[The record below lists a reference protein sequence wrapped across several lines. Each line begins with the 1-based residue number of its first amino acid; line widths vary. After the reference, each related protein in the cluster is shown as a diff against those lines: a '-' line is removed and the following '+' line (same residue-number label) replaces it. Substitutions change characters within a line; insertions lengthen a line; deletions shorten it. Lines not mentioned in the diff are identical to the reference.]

1 MARRVRTITA
11 AALAALISALSLS
24 AAAPV
29 AGAHGVPLQRSSG
42 QRDAIGP
49 PGPPGPAAARAIR
62 DGYLVPNERAYQ
74 RAKARAARRSAPMPG
89 TGITPL
95 AAPSLSRGWEGPQSP
110 LYTPSDSTGAVGA
123 TRYVTLVNR
132 LFAIYDKS
140 SDAPLA
146 TGTLNQLVGASPGDQ
161 VFDPQVIWDPT
172 TQRFYYA
179 AIDVVNAADNELSLG
194 FSTTDSP
201 SSGSDWCSYA
211 LAYGSSFPDYPK
223 LGDSRDFILIGANIF
238 LGPVFTGADLNWI
251 AKPPAGATCPSEDSL
266 LHGTKSGLETAGGS
280 HAFTPVPANEID
292 TKGKGWVVARA
303 SSLPASALTLFEVTE
318 KDNGSAK
325 VPLTGEKLSVSKYDA
340 PAAAPQLGSADVLD
354 TADARPTQAVAAVDP
369 KHSNQL
375 AIWTQHTVKGG
386 AGAEVRWY
394 EINPAKAK
402 LFQNGKVSSKS
413 SFRFNGAISPDRI
426 VNGDTKANGSKMV
439 MNFNSSS
446 TTAYPAILMVSKS
459 SSGDQSSPVTVK
471 QSPGPLGG
479 FDCEQAPCRWGDYA
493 AATPDPTPPS
503 GTSLIW
509 QTSQFASGVATTN
522 STWEAWNFVASP

>member
-1 MARRVRTITA
+1 VAEPSRTITA
-11 AALAALISALSLS
+11 LLAGLIAALALS
-24 AAAPV
+24 AAPDPA
-29 AGAHGVPLQRSSG
+29 AGADGIPLTRPSG
-42 QRDAIGP
+42 QRAAVAPSGS
-49 PGPPGPAAARAIR
+49 PGPAAARAIR
-62 DGYLVPNERAYQ
+62 HGYLVPDERAYE
-74 RAKARAARRSAPMPG
+74 RAKARAARSFAPVPG
-89 TGITPL
+89 AGITPL
-95 AAPSLSRGWEGPQSP
+95 AAPSLARGWEGPQSP
-110 LYTPSDSTGAVGA
+110 LYTPSDSTGAVGT
-123 TRYVTLVNR
+123 TRFVTLVNR

-140 SDAPLA
+140 SDTPLD
-146 TGTLNQLVGASPGDQ
+146 TGTLNELIGAGAADQ

-179 AIDVVNAADNELSLG
+179 AIDVVNSADNELAFG

-211 LAYGSSFPDYPK
+211 LAYGTSFPDYPK
-223 LGDSRDFILIGANIF
+223 LGDSRDFILIGSNTF

-251 AKPPAGATCPSEDSL
+251 AKPPSGATCPSEDSL
-266 LHGTKSGLETAGGS
+266 LHGTKHGLETAGGS

-303 SSLPASALTLFEVTE
+303 TSVPASSLTLFEVT
-318 KDNGSAK
+318 KNDNGTAK
-325 VPLTGEKLSVSKYDA
+325 IPLKGTKLSVSKYDA
-340 PAAAPQLGSADVLD
+340 PAPARQLGSADVID
-354 TADARPTQAVAAVDP
+354 TADARLTQAVAAVDP

-402 LFQNGKVSSKS
+402 LFQSGSASSKS

-426 VNGDTKANGSKMV
+426 VNGGTKANGSKMV

-459 SSGDQSSPVTVK
+459 SGGDQSSAVTVK

-479 FDCEQAPCRWGDYA
+479 FDCQQAPCRWGDYA
-493 AATPDPTPPS
+493 AATPDPAPPS
-503 GTSLIW
+503 GSSLIW
-509 QTSQFASGVATTN
+509 QTSQFASGVTTTN